1 MVDDVVALLGAKDYR
16 DHMRAEKFGAFF
28 VPQFAP
34 ALLLRFDLT
43 HPHSDLSWAQIRN
56 FDRRENWFPNG
67 EHGVLPLLALE
78 MLASCLD
85 VGP

>member
-1 MVDDVVALLGAKDYR
+1 
-16 DHMRAEKFGAFF
+16 
-28 VPQFAP
+28 
-34 ALLLRFDLT
+34 LLRFDLT